1 MPDYVFRANI
11 AHFKEVLAR
20 ETDLKRIELVKR
32 LLAEEEA
39 KLADWLAKNK
49 GPKAVEVK
57 PHHLSWRRTVLL
69 AATIGHSFI

>member
-49 GPKAVEVK
+49 GPKAVE
-57 PHHLSWRRTVLL
+57 
-69 AATIGHSFI
+69 